1 MYRKLP
7 ATAATTLALV
17 GGFLATAPAE
27 AAATPSSITSVK
39 ATPGPGAGQV
49 TFRWTTAGKNTSAF
63 KIETG
68 LTSFSKSSSSPLPT
82 SGRNAKVFTVSKA
95 KRSVTLSAAQLRS
108 AGASVESA
116 NHVYFRFSAVNGSA
130 VRAYPY
136 LQAVLPKA
144 MAPKSSGSPLR
155 MASFNVRSS
164 KIASGPSWLSRATDV
179 AREIRDQNP
188 GIVAV
193 QELGP
198 GRADGKGGSTGTT
211 TGSIRQTTSLVNA
224 MRSVGAGKYKLVRS
238 TPFIKP
244 GVTHG
249 TQGARLLYDTSRYTM
264 ISNCP
269 EKTGKYN
276 YSSSCSLDLPR
287 LSGDSRSAIRSA
299 SYARFQDRRTGARL
313 WVASV
318 HLDHRHTSNLSKERA
333 YEALRLRQI
342 KAVQARLAK
351 VNTTGD
357 KVVIAGDIN
366 SYQNNKGGYAAHDH
380 LVSAGYFDGAAA
392 QYRGNL
398 QYSTS
403 NGFATRQPVGSLGF
417 GSRIDVVMVKGS
429 KGAKRFKNVTK
440 VVDSDRPSDHN
451 MIVSDLVL

>member
-7 ATAATTLALV
+7 ATAAATLALV
-17 GGFLATAPAE
+17 SGFLATAPAE

-49 TFRWTTAGKNTSAF
+49 TFRWTTAGKNTAAF

-68 LTSFSKSSSSPLPT
+68 LTSFSKSSRSSLPT
-82 SGRNAKVFTVSKA
+82 SGRNAKVFTVGKTR
-95 KRSVTLSAAQLRS
+95 RSVTLTAEQLRA

-116 NHVYFRFSAVNGSA
+116 NHIYFRFFAVNGKA
-130 VRAYPY
+130 TRAYPY
-136 LQAVLPKA
+136 LQAVLPKP
-144 MAPKSSGSPLR
+144 MAPKASGSPLR

-198 GRADGKGGSTGTT
+198 GRADGRNLST
-211 TGSIRQTTSLVNA
+211 TGSVRQTTSLVNA

-244 GVTHG
+244 GVSHG
-249 TQGARLLYDTSRYTM
+249 TQGARLLYDTSRYTH

-269 EKTGKYN
+269 EKTGKSN
-276 YSSSCSLDLPR
+276 YSGSCSLDLPR
-287 LSGDSRSAIRSA
+287 LASDSRKAIRSA
-299 SYARFQDRRTGARL
+299 SYARFQDRRTGTRL

-318 HLDHRHTSNLSKERA
+318 HLDSRHSSKVSKEKT

-351 VNTTGD
+351 VNTAGD
-357 KVVIAGDIN
+357 KVIIAGDIN
-366 SYQNNKGGYAAHDH
+366 TWQNNKGGYAAHDY
-380 LVSAGYFDGAAA
+380 LVGAGYFDGAAA
-392 QYRGNL
+392 QTRVNF

-403 NGFATRQPVGSLGF
+403 NKFATRQPVSSNGF

-429 KGAKRFKNVTK
+429 KGAKRFHNVTK
-440 VVDSDRPSDHN
+440 VVDSSRPSDHN
-451 MIVSDLVL
+451 MIVTDLVL

>member
-7 ATAATTLALV
+7 AAAATSLALV
-17 GGFLATAPAE
+17 GGFLATAPAD

-39 ATPGPGAGQV
+39 ATPGPGAGEV

-82 SGRNAKVFTVSKA
+82 SGRNAKVFTVSKTQ
-95 KRSVTLSAAQLRS
+95 RSVTLTAAQLRS

-116 NHVYFRFSAVNGSA
+116 NHVYFRFFAVNGSA
-130 VRAYPY
+130 TRAYPY
-136 LQAVLPKA
+136 LQAVLPKP
-144 MAPKSSGSPLR
+144 MAPKASGSPLR

-164 KIASGPSWLSRATDV
+164 KISSGPSWLSRATDV

-198 GRADGKGGSTGTT
+198 GRADGRNLST
-211 TGSIRQTTSLVNA
+211 TGSVRQTTSLVNA
-224 MRSVGAGKYKLVRS
+224 MRSVGAPKYKLVRS
-238 TPFIKP
+238 TPFVKP
-244 GVTHG
+244 GTTHG
-249 TQGARLLYDTSRYTM
+249 TQGARLLYDTTRYTV

-276 YSSSCSLDLPR
+276 YSPSCSLDLPR
-287 LSGDSRSAIRSA
+287 LSSDSRSTTRAA
-299 SYARFQDRRTGARL
+299 SYARFQDRRTGLRM

-318 HLDHRHTSNLSKERA
+318 HLDHRHSSNLSKERT

-351 VNTTGD
+351 LNTTGD
-357 KVVIAGDIN
+357 KVIIAGDIN
-366 SYQNNKGGYAAHDH
+366 SWQNNKGGYAAHNY

-392 QYRGNL
+392 QVRVNT
-398 QYSTS
+398 QYPTS
-403 NGFATRQPVGSLGF
+403 NNFVTRLPASPNGFA
-417 GSRIDVVMVKGS
+417 SRIDVVMVKGS
-429 KGAKRFKNVTK
+429 KGAKRFHNVVK
-440 VVDSDRPSDHN
+440 PIDSSRPSDHN
-451 MIVSDLVL
+451 LIVSDLVL